1 MKKSSM
7 SLLKDIEDFLLYI
20 GIVIVIDL
28 LYLDYHNSED
38 IAQIFSSNLTRAR
51 F

>member
-1 MKKSSM
+1 MMLFKRHRGLFIVYTSK
-7 SLLKDIEDFLLYI
+7 
-20 GIVIVIDL
+20 VIVIDL

-51 F
+51 FERAS